1 MESQEGE
8 SLLQKL
14 KGIEALR
21 YVKDNVKRFL
31 RPRGEE
37 LANRLAELQ
46 TLQACKDAALV
57 GDDELRLLSVCKLAE
72 FGQEAREALEIALYD
87 ITSVVCTAAVGMLH
101 AIGAEVSRSEIPEE
115 KLPDERVKSILEYV
129 NQTETVSGK
138 KETQDVLYAAARRP
152 DLFTNELPVRTVSYI
167 DVQSKCQEEN
177 EEISLLVTLTNEG
190 KQRVEDTNVSLL
202 TYPSDGLKL
211 ESDRA
216 AKVGDLSPSEEA
228 RIRFDFK
235 KVANYVEGEMVIAVV
250 MKNHLGQEVS
260 AKSGNCLVRS
270 LYPQMKPLDLSSREF
285 SVARMEMKPWSREH
299 VLRFN
304 PRSLF
309 RLLKR
314 IFKEKN
320 LHLVREE
327 SSERDG
333 MMRALLIGAAESI
346 FNQTRIVIQLTIV
359 GKTDE
364 SKTKVRIEVHSDQEE
379 LLHIAAS
386 RIYEAVHQQVESAS

>member
-21 YVKDNVKRFL
+21 YVRDNVKRFL

-57 GDDELRLLSVCKLAE
+57 GDDELRLLSVCRLAE

-87 ITSVVCTAAVGMLH
+87 ITSVVCTAAIGMLH
-101 AIGAEVSRSEIPEE
+101 AIGGEVSRSEVPEE
-115 KLPDERVKSILEYV
+115 KLADEKIKSILEYV
-129 NQTETVSGK
+129 NQTQTVSEVK
-138 KETQDVLYAAARRP
+138 KTQDVAYGAARRP
-152 DLFTNELPVRTVSYI
+152 DLFTNKLPVRTINYV
-167 DVQSKCQEEN
+167 DVQSRCEE
-177 EEISLLVTLTNEG
+177 EDESICLLVTLKNEG
-190 KQRVEDTNVSLL
+190 EHHVKDTMVSLL
-202 TYPSDGLKL
+202 TYPSEGLTL

-216 AKVGDLSPSEEA
+216 AQVGDLAPSEEA
-228 RIRFDFK
+228 RIKFDFK
-235 KVANYVEGEMVIAVV
+235 KTAIYVEGEMVIAVV
-250 MKNHLGQEVS
+250 MKNHLGQDVS

-270 LYPQMKPLDLSSREF
+270 LYPQMKPLDLSSSEF
-285 SVARMEMKPWSREH
+285 RVARMEMKPWSREH

-309 RLLKR
+309 RLLKQ

-320 LHLVREE
+320 LHLVREDG
-327 SSERDG
+327 SERNG
-333 MMRALLIGAAESI
+333 MMRALLIGAAQSI
-346 FNQTRIVIQLTIV
+346 FDQTRLVIQLTLV
-359 GKTDE
+359 GNLDE
-364 SKTKVRIEVHSDQEE
+364 SKTKVRIEVHSDEE
-379 LLHIAAS
+379 QLLHIAAS

>member
-21 YVKDNVKRFL
+21 YMRDNVKRFL

-57 GDDELRLLSVCKLAE
+57 GDDELRLLSVCRLAE

-87 ITSVVCTAAVGMLH
+87 ITSVVCTAAIGMLH
-101 AIGAEVSRSEIPEE
+101 AIGVEVSRSEVPEE
-115 KLPDERVKSILEYV
+115 KLADEKIKSILEYV
-129 NQTETVSGK
+129 KQTQTVPEEK
-138 KETQDVLYAAARRP
+138 KTQDVAYAAARRP
-152 DLFTNELPVRTVSYI
+152 DLFTNELPVRTINYV
-167 DVQSKCQEEN
+167 DVQSTCEEKD
-177 EEISLLVTLTNEG
+177 ESISLLVTLTNEG
-190 KQRVEDTNVSLL
+190 EHHVKDTTVSLL
-202 TYPSDGLKL
+202 TYPSEGLTL

-216 AKVGDLSPSEEA
+216 AQVGGLPPSEEA
-228 RIRFDFK
+228 RIKFDFK
-235 KVANYVEGEMVIAVV
+235 KTAIYVEGEMVIAVV
-250 MKNHLGQEVS
+250 MENHLGQDVS

-270 LYPQMKPLDLSSREF
+270 LYPQMKPLDLSSSEF
-285 SVARMEMKPWSREH
+285 RVARMEMKPWSREH

-309 RLLKR
+309 RLLKQ

-320 LHLVREE
+320 LHLVREDV
-327 SSERDG
+327 SERSG
-333 MMRALLIGAAESI
+333 MMRALLIGAAQSI
-346 FNQTRIVIQLTIV
+346 FNQTRLVIHLTLV
-359 GKTDE
+359 GNLDE
-364 SKTKVRIEVHSDQEE
+364 SKTKVRIEVHSDEE
-379 LLHIAAS
+379 QLLHIAAS
-386 RIYEAVHQQVESAS
+386 RIYEAVHQQVDSAS